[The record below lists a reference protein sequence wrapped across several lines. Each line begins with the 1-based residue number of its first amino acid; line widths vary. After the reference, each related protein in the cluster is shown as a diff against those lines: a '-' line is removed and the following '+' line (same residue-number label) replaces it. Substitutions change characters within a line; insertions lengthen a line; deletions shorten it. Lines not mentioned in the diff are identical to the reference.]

1 MRRLTKVEEKQILKE
16 ALMYG
21 QYLGNG
27 SSRVV
32 YSLGNGKVVKVAYDR
47 KGQYQNH
54 IEIETFGQYGKSYL
68 AEIYAYGKYIVVA
81 EEVDADGSVEEAI
94 NDYNYYVDD
103 GISCDGEVEIYGL
116 TGDQIQEAMDVKDQL
131 DWILGCTADNYQ
143 LGVRKDGAIV
153 AYDYGYQPDE
163 HDMSVS
169 EELDWFL
176 CEECSYDYDYFLNYT
191 ISRF

>member
-1 MRRLTKVEEKQILKE
+1 MRRLTKIEEKQILKE

-21 QYLGNG
+21 DYLGNG

-32 YSLGNGKVVKVAYDR
+32 YDLGNGKVIKVAYDR

-54 IEIETFGQYGKSYL
+54 IEIETFSKYGRQYL

-81 EEVDADGSVEEAI
+81 EKLDAEGSLEHPISEY
-94 NDYNYYVDD
+94 DYYVD
-103 GISCDGEVEIYGL
+103 GEITCDGEIEIDGL
-116 TGDQIQEAMDVKDQL
+116 TGSQIEEAMDVKDQL
-131 DWILGCTADNYQ
+131 DWILGCTVDNYQ
-143 LGVRKDGAIV
+143 LGIREDGSIA

-169 EELDWFL
+169 EVLDWFL
-176 CEECSYDYDYFLNYT
+176 AEECNYDYNRFLQYT